1 MFSETSRYARIATA
15 TYIGATGRPI
25 VYVRRRFLPPID
37 AAAPLAEH
45 LVQQDDRLDNL
56 ADRYLDDPELFWQ
69 ICDVNYDLD
78 PGMLLAEIGRR
89 IRIPLP

>member
-15 TYIGATGRPI
+15 TYIDAAGRPI

-69 ICDVNYDLD
+69 ICDANYDLD